1 MTRLLTLLSLLQ
13 SRRQWSGAE
22 LAERLGVTD
31 RTLRRDIDRLR
42 ALDYPV
48 ASTTGANGGYRL
60 VSGKNLPPLQLD
72 DEEALAVAT
81 GLLAVNHEGATRAL
95 AKLQQVMPARLR
107 ERLAALTEAV
117 EAVPARE
124 APPVDPARLA
134 TLAGACRDHELVTF
148 RYAARDGTT
157 SVRRVEPHSL
167 VTVRGFWYLL
177 AFDPDRDDWRTFR
190 VDRLDEPV
198 PTYRP
203 FTPRALPADD
213 AASYVTQ
220 RMAEASYRYTVRL
233 RVDLTEAELRQRVFA
248 PIPAVFEEDGCI
260 RLSADDPDLVRQYIA
275 VIAAVSPTSA
285 PVAAV
290 APTPAAVAPVAATSG
305 K

>member
-48 ASTTGANGGYRL
+48 ASSTGTNGGYRL
-60 VSGKNLPPLQLD
+60 VSGKNLPPLLLD

-81 GLLAVNHEGATRAL
+81 GLLAVNREGATRAL

-117 EAVPARE
+117 ETVPARE
-124 APPVDPARLA
+124 APPVDPGVLA
-134 TLAGACRDHELVTF
+134 TLAAASRDRELVTF
-148 RYAARDGTT
+148 RYAARDGTA

-167 VTVRGFWYLL
+167 VTFKGYWYLL

-190 VDRLDEPV
+190 VDRVAEPV
-198 PTYRP
+198 PTHRG
-203 FTPRALPADD
+203 FTPRPLPADD
-213 AASYVTQ
+213 AASYVTR

-233 RVDLTEAELRQRVFA
+233 RVDLSEADLRRRLFA
-248 PIPAVFEEDGCI
+248 PIPAVFDDDGCL
-260 RLSADDPDLVRQYIA
+260 RLSADDPDLVRQYVA
-275 VIAAVSPTSA
+275 V
-285 PVAAV
+285 VAAL
-290 APTPAAVAPVAATSG
+290 AGPAGAVVAAAGPAGLGRPDRPSR
-305 K
+305 